1 MWRWRRER
9 RFLRL
14 GCRENSSGS
23 RSGGGDGRRL
33 ADGVAVDH
41 KFDAAIALTALGG
54 IVRSDGLRFA
64 EAVSGHGRGCNTLF
78 GEKIADAVAVHQ
90 TWPIAGRDGEFRGAG
105 CRSRGRS
112 WSRRMILP
120 C

>member
-1 MWRWRRER
+1 MLRWRRER

-41 KFDAAIALTALGG
+41 KFDAAIALAAVGG

-64 EAVSGHGRGCNTLF
+64 EAVSGHGRGCHTLL
-78 GEKIADAVAVHQ
+78 GEEIADAVRAPFGELLVESIGAHAVGV
-90 TWPIAGRDGEFRGAG
+90 PFNLKR
-105 CRSRGRS
+105 
-112 WSRRMILP
+112 
-120 C
+120 

>member
-14 GCRENSSGS
+14 GCRENSS
-23 RSGGGDGRRL
+23 RKSGGGDGRRL

-41 KFDAAIALTALGG
+41 KFDAAIALAAVGG

-64 EAVSGHGRGCNTLF
+64 EAVSGHGRGCHTLL
-78 GEKIADAVAVHQ
+78 GEEIADAVRAAFGELLVESVGAHAVGM
-90 TWPIAGRDGEFRGAG
+90 PFNLKR
-105 CRSRGRS
+105 
-112 WSRRMILP
+112 
-120 C
+120 

>member
-14 GCRENSSGS
+14 GCRENSSRS

-33 ADGVAVDH
+33 ADGVAVEH
-41 KFDAAIALTALGG
+41 KFDAAIALAALGG

-64 EAVSGHGRGCNTLF
+64 EAVSGHGRGGNTLLC
-78 GEKIADAVAVHQ
+78 EEIPDAVRAS
-90 TWPIAGRDGEFRGAG
+90 FREVLVVGIVAQPPA
-105 CRSRGRS
+105 
-112 WSRRMILP
+112 LP
-120 C
+120 FN